1 MCVAPSPCCNLVR
14 STPPRPSKCSP
25 TYISRVQEGRVDEID
40 KRLLLRISQRVRKV
54 HGSRVHRRPSG
65 PARGDK
71 GASRQRIC
79 PGARTL
85 CRPGARSF
93 VGKARTC
100 PGSCHRAG
108 GCRRRS
114 WAPCRRCRRW
124 CRRTASPRART
135 TRLRAGAARA
145 HAHAPRAH
153 TPGVTHNPQ
162 QMPVSPLGPRPVR
175 GCTSTAG
182 QAPRGTAIQTAQGLT
197 HAHASAHVN
206 AHAQGGARAAAPS
219 ITNSTQV
226 GPAPR
231 RPSTASTARLRPAP
245 KRARIAA
252 VTYFRDKSSC

>member
-175 GCTSTAG
+175 GCTRRAG
-182 QAPRGTAIQTAQGLT
+182 APRHGNPDSAGTD
-197 HAHASAHVN
+197 
-206 AHAQGGARAAAPS
+206 ARARKRARKRARAGRRSRRRSQHHEQHAGGSRTEEAQHGQHRQAAPS
-219 ITNSTQV
+219 AQACSHRCGDV
-226 GPAPR
+226 FSG
-231 RPSTASTARLRPAP
+231 
-245 KRARIAA
+245 
-252 VTYFRDKSSC
+252 